1 MDIIKR
7 KKRRPMADINVVPYI
22 DVMLVLLIV
31 FMVTAP
37 LLNQGIDVEL
47 PQANNEPL
55 NIDENQA
62 TLVVSITAT
71 GEYYL
76 SLGATGDERESTS
89 LDTVGEQVA
98 KIVSANPE
106 IQVLV
111 EGDTSADWGAMIQ
124 LLTTLQ
130 GAGVANPNFITQP
143 LDSL

>member
-1 MDIIKR
+1 MDIIAR
-7 KKRRPMADINVVPYI
+7 KKRKPMGDINVVPYI

-37 LLNQGIDVEL
+37 LLNQGIEVEL

-55 NIDENQA
+55 DIDENRA
-62 TLVVSITAT
+62 TLVVSITSA
-71 GEYYL
+71 GEYFL
-76 SLGATGDERESTS
+76 SLGATGDDRQSTT
-89 LDTVGEQVA
+89 LEGVGEQVG

-111 EGDTSADWGAMIQ
+111 EGDTAADWGAMIQ

-130 GAGVANPNFITQP
+130 AVGVANPNFITKP
-143 LDSL
+143 LESL